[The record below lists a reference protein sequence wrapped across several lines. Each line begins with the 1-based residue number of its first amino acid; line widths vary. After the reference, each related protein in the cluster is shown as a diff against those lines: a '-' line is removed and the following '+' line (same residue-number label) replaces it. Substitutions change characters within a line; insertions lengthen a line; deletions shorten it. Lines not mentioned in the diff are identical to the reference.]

1 MLAKQ
6 ENFEL
11 TSPLTLVFRKT
22 VPLKA
27 SEVILQ
33 GQWFTLDANGAA
45 ELTGAT
51 PPNVAYLSYID
62 SSRPDVQDTLPGGVK
77 ISTGGMAGLMGAIEG
92 FVNDNGYDSGQS
104 YTKDAAL
111 TVKNG
116 KLTPAGSGEQVF
128 AYVKVAIAADGLLH
142 FTGMS
147 GFAINLAP

>member
-11 TSPLTLVFRKT
+11 SSPLSLVFRKT
-22 VPLKA
+22 VPLK
-27 SEVILQ
+27 SGETILQ
-33 GQWFTLDANGAA
+33 GQWFVLDANGEA
-45 ELTGAT
+45 ELSGAT
-51 PPNVAYLSYID
+51 PANVCYLSYID
-62 SSRPDVQDTLPGGVK
+62 SSRPDVQDTLPGGSP
-77 ISTGGMAGLMGAIEG
+77 ISTGGMAGLMGAIDG

-104 YTKDAAL
+104 YVKDAAL

>member
-11 TSPLTLVFRKT
+11 TSPLSLVFRKT

-27 SEVILQ
+27 GETIKQ
-33 GQWFTLDANGAA
+33 GQWFTLDASGEA
-45 ELTGAT
+45 ELVGAT

-62 SSRPDVQDTLPGGVK
+62 SSRPDVGDTLPDGNP

-92 FVNDNGYDSGQS
+92 FVNNEGYDDSQT

-116 KLTPAGSGEQVF
+116 KLTPAGSGEAVF
-128 AYVKVAIAADGLLH
+128 AYVKVAIGSDGLLH

-147 GFAINLAP
+147 GFALNVAP